1 MTFSGG
7 NMRSAAGLA
16 AILAAASVY
25 LYLLSAH
32 LPPGPKPGHPGSETA
47 DEGILEY
54 R

>member
-1 MTFSGG
+1 
-7 NMRSAAGLA
+7 MRSVAGLA

-32 LPPGPKPGHPGSETA
+32 LPPGPKPRYPGSETG
-47 DEGILEY
+47 DEGILDY

>member
-1 MTFSGG
+1 
-7 NMRSAAGLA
+7 MRSVAGLA

-32 LPPGPKPGHPGSETA
+32 LPPGLIPGRSGSGA
-47 DEGILEY
+47 GDEGVLEY